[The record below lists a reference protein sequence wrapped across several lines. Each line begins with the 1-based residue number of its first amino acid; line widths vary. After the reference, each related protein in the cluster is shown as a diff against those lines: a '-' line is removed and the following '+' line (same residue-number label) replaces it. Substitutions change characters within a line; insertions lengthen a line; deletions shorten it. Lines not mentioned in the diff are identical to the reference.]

1 MFSNEE
7 AHAMC
12 ELAHQLM
19 DAGRLDD
26 ARLVVEGVLRHAP
39 NSAWAWYAAG
49 RLAFDA
55 GDFQR
60 AAEFLE
66 QACGRQLTTEAAML
80 WVEALVVSGRHAEA
94 RQLGAKLGIRRD
106 PECAS
111 RLDAMK
117 V

>member
-1 MFSNEE
+1 MFSKEE

-12 ELAHQLM
+12 ELAHQLIH
-19 DAGRLDD
+19 AGRLED
-26 ARLVVEGVLRHAP
+26 ARRVVEGLLRHAP
-39 NSAWAWYAAG
+39 HTWWAWYAAG
-49 RLAFDA
+49 RLSFDA

-66 QACGRQLTTEAAML
+66 QAWGREANTETAML
-80 WVEALVVSGRHAEA
+80 WVEALVAAGRQAEA
-94 RQLGAKLGIRRD
+94 RQLSAKLGIRKD
-106 PECAS
+106 PKCAS